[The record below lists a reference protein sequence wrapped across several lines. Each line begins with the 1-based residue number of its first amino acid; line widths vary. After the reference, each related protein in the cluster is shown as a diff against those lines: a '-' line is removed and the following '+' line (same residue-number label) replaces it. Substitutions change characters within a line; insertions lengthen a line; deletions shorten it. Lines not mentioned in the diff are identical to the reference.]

1 MLFNT
6 KNKPPKPKTANPE
19 TPNPITD
26 PPVKDTFK
34 ALAKLVLAACAVLT
48 FALVAT
54 FIPIYPAVAL
64 KTAPITKDI
73 AILQ

>member
-6 KNKPPKPKTANPE
+6 KNKPPKPKTAKPD

-34 ALAKLVLAACAVLT
+34 ACAKLVLAACAVLT

-64 KTAPITKDI
+64 KTAPIIKEI